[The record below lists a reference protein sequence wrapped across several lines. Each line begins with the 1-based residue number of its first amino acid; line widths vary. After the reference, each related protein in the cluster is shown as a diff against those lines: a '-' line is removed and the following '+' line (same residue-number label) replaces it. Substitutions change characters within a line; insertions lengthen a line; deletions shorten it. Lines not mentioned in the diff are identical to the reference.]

1 MFDPELFGQAMGEA
15 IKKAVAPLY
24 AKIAELEKQLAD
36 RPDVAALVADEVSK
50 AVSSIPTPKD
60 GKDADMAA
68 VRALVDEAVKAIPPA
83 RDGKDADPAVIKSM
97 VAEAVAVLP
106 KPQDGKSVTVEDVRP
121 LLDEAIKQ
129 LRADADQAIAEPLQ
143 QAEAARDALFKAVG
157 ELRQPE
163 DGKSI
168 TLDDVQPVIKESVVR
183 IELDAKA
190 AIEQVGEAIKRVEA
204 MAASIKQPEDGKSV
218 TLDDVRPVIDEA
230 IKGMQ
235 VQVNAAV
242 EKVHADTDELRDA
255 AKKAVEAIELPQDG
269 KSVTVDDV
277 APMIRAE
284 IEKAVSTIT
293 KPADG
298 VGLAGAMIDRDDC
311 LLVTLTNGEV
321 KNLGRVVGK
330 DGEDGLSLDALDVE
344 YLPDTHEISI
354 KASCAGKTKELC
366 YPAGGIQPG
375 GYWRDGTKAKACE
388 AWTLDGQMY
397 VAKRDTSSRP
407 GYENRDDWTLFVR
420 KGRDGE
426 STIKRVK
433 DGPEP
438 PIKLGDPEGDK

>member
-1 MFDPELFGQAMGEA
+1 MHIELEDLSELIVEEMA
-15 IKKAVAPLY
+15 KAVVPLH
-24 AKIAELEKQLAD
+24 AKIADLEKQLAE

-50 AVSSIPTPKD
+50 AV
-60 GKDADMAA
+60 AA
-68 VRALVDEAVKAIPPA
+68 
-83 RDGKDADPAVIKSM
+83 
-97 VAEAVAVLP
+97 LP
-106 KPQDGKSVTVEDVRP
+106 KPQDGKSVTVDDVRP
-121 LLDEAIKQ
+121 MLDEAIKQ

-143 QAEAARDALFKAVG
+143 QVEAARDALFKAVG
-157 ELRQPE
+157 DLRQPE

-168 TLDDVQPVIKESVVR
+168 TLDE
-183 IELDAKA
+183 
-190 AIEQVGEAIKRVEA
+190 
-204 MAASIKQPEDGKSV
+204 
-218 TLDDVRPVIDEA
+218 VRPVIDEA

-235 VQVNAAV
+235 DQVTAAV
-242 EKVHADTDELRDA
+242 AKVYADTDELRDA
-255 AKKAVEAIELPQDG
+255 AQKAIEAIEIPQDG

-284 IEKAVSTIT
+284 VEKAVSAIP

-321 KNLGRVVGK
+321 KNLGCVVGK
-330 DGEDGLSLDALDVE
+330 DGVDGLSLEALDLE

-354 KASCAGKTKELC
+354 KASCAGKAKELR
-366 YPAGGIQPG
+366 YPAGGIRPG
-375 GYWRDGTKAKACE
+375 DYWRDGTKAKAGE

-397 VAKRDTSSRP
+397 VAKRDTASRP
-407 GYENRDDWTLFVR
+407 GYENRDDWVLFVR

-426 STIKRVK
+426 TVVKRVK

-438 PIKLGDPEGDK
+438 PIKLSKPEGDK